1 MVYHGMWSAAMV
13 IGMLYDILFM
23 IDSFDNNKNNS
34 KTRQMYLKIGLYNT
48 MLQPFRLLS
57 TILSFSNLSEV
68 V

>member
-1 MVYHGMWSAAMV
+1 MLCNGMWSAAMFT
-13 IGMLYDILFM
+13 GMLHDILFM
-23 IDSFDNNKNNS
+23 IDSFDNNKNNN